1 MIVKYSVGFGV
12 FLPLNCYDESSGQEV
27 TLRDFERDVGFEGE
41 FMFSDSERIRLIS
54 AQSRLNRIVEKFS
67 HPL

>member
-1 MIVKYSVGFGV
+1 MIVEYSVGFGV
-12 FLPLNCYDESSGQEV
+12 FLPPSYYAGSGGQEV